1 MSGRLPGAVED
12 RMEHLYGLPL
22 AEFTGERNELARRLR
37 AEGQHE
43 AADRVKRLKKPSE
56 PAWAVNQ
63 LARRHK
69 RELGALLRAGERLR
83 AAQESALG
91 GGGQRVLRSAIAEER
106 EQVGKLVGLA
116 EPLLGARSEAK
127 LERVRATLH
136 AAAIDD
142 ELRER
147 LTSGRLVEDRAA
159 AGLGPLGGV
168 PAPAATDEDRAE
180 RKAAAAAAKERE
192 AARRQAEKARR
203 EVERKRA
210 RVTAAAA
217 ELEAA
222 ERRLAEAETRERD
235 AR

>member
-1 MSGRLPGAVED
+1 
-12 RMEHLYGLPL
+12 
-22 AEFTGERNELARRLR
+22 
-37 AEGQHE
+37 
-43 AADRVKRLKKPSE
+43 
-56 PAWAVNQ
+56 VNQ

-91 GGGQRVLRSAIAEER
+91 GGGQKVLRSAIAKER
-106 EQVGKLVGLA
+106 QQVGKLVGLA
-116 EPLLGARSEAK
+116 EPLLGARSEPK

-147 LTSGRLVEDRAA
+147 LASGRLVEDRAA
-159 AGLGPLGGV
+159 SGLGPLGGG
-168 PAPAATDEDRAE
+168 PAPAATDEDRAK
-180 RKAAAAAAKERE
+180 RKAAAVAAKERE

-203 EVERKRA
+203 DVERKRA
-210 RVTAAAA
+210 RVTATAA

-222 ERRLAEAETRERD
+222 ERRLAAAQARERA